1 MFDRILLAVDGSEA
15 SRRAAIAAAELA
27 KRTGGEIFVLHVQER
42 EYVQRIGMV
51 DAETSAEA
59 TDLVDAIVRQL
70 KDLGVGVR
78 GELIPTTIG
87 RVASVI
93 VDTAKDEGVGL
104 IVMGTR
110 GLSEWAGLFL
120 GSVADR
126 VLHLSEIPV
135 LVVR

>member
-87 RVASVI
+87 RVAPVI